1 MSSTLDDETS
11 VRITTHRPSG
21 HRRVPLLGEHQLDH
35 YPEFRD
41 FLCDTFG
48 LDNDPFGP
56 PGLLDIAGRCYEL
69 TFVGYSGR
77 PFPAGLHIAALV
89 SGLEPLDETQAD
101 YDLWA
106 ILLWLVEGVGGDW
119 STEALTT
126 TGRIYR
132 IPGALDAP
140 TS

>member
-1 MSSTLDDETS
+1 MSPTQNDETR
-11 VRITTHRPSG
+11 VRITTDRPSG

-41 FLCDTFG
+41 FLRGTFG

-56 PGLLDIAGRCYEL
+56 PGLLDVAGRRYEL

-77 PFPAGLHIAALV
+77 PFPAGVHIAALV

-101 YDLWA
+101 RDLWA
-106 ILLWLVEGVGGDW
+106 ILQWLVEGVGGDW
-119 STEALTT
+119 SIEALTT
-126 TGRIYR
+126 AGRIYR
-132 IPGALDAP
+132 VPSALDAP